1 MKDKSCKNCNNKNC
15 YIVSDI
21 PFDKRKDVLEHHENY
36 DWNKVSDCKN
46 HNQWKEQRND

>member
-21 PFDKRKDVLEHHENY
+21 PFDKRKSIPIYVLIEIF
-36 DWNKVSDCKN
+36 WMP
-46 HNQWKEQRND
+46 